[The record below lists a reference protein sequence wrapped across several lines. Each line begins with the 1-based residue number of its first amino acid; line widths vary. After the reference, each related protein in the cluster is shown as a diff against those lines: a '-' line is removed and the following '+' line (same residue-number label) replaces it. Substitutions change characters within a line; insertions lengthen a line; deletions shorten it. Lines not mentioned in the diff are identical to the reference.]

1 MFKTTADYLEIF
13 LVQGV
18 VFSNDSIIENCYL
31 HWKGFKNVNQEV
43 AKKVKDYS

>member
-1 MFKTTADYLEIF
+1 MEKTILEKLGWNLMFKTTADYLEIF

-31 HWKGFKNVNQEV
+31 H
-43 AKKVKDYS
+43 